1 MSTTSCSIHAEPSEM
16 DDGYQKV
23 SVDAEGAQSFGIVAL
38 SIIGVIIVL
47 LVAADAL
54 TFGMQLAVLKVQR
67 KFSLKFTCK
76 IC

>member
-1 MSTTSCSIHAEPSEM
+1 MNTTLYSFHAEPLEV
-16 DDGYQKV
+16 DVGYQEV